1 MIAQG
6 TQDTF
11 PDGLSSQCSWGR
23 FLWGL
28 PSHEVSLA
36 GAIGRPRLSVA
47 SLNRPQCSSPLMSAL
62 KRITDSSRTSR
73 QVRFAPMIGIGGS
86 LAAPPLPHHRT
97 YGSVYGG
104 SSRCANTLDACRL
117 GVPAHSSP
125 RAVRWLPLP
134 PAGLP
139 PSAP

>member
-104 SSRCANTLDACRL
+104 LRKFAYNHYACLL
-117 GVPAHSSP
+117 GGLGPSSP
-125 RAVRWLPLP
+125 RAN
-134 PAGLP
+134 
-139 PSAP
+139 

>member
-104 SSRCANTLDACRL
+104 SRTWPNTLHPCRPGGGGHL
-117 GVPAHSSP
+117 VP
-125 RAVRWLPLP
+125 RAIRC
-134 PAGLP
+134 
-139 PSAP
+139 